1 MAKFKVG
8 DKIIGNEKAN
18 DRYGVTKQGWIGIVK
33 EVNEFDNVFRAIG
46 EKDPESDYGYFGLS
60 FDCFDLL
67 VELEDDLKIGDVVE
81 TKEKGSLWEAGAIGV
96 IQGFY
101 QNQYCVDFFIGIERG
116 HDCFMPKIIPDNTGL
131 RVTKDELIKVDCKT
145 ECNGIHIGDRIKM
158 IKNYSGDWVKK
169 GSTGTVVAISDNDYA
184 GIRFD
189 ISSGLEGHTLQG
201 KISIKRG
208 VWIETGEGYFKIIH
222 HILGEEKTPVPAV
235 PAEIVEDK
243 PVQVQT
249 YTKYEQKAIDKIRRL
264 FKSKKIL

>member
-8 DKIIGNEKAN
+8 DKVIANEKAN
-18 DRYGVTKQGWIGIVK
+18 DRYGVTKQGWVGIVTEYNK
-33 EVNEFDNVFRAIG
+33 KNDMYYVKG
-46 EKDPESDYGYFGLS
+46 EGKYKGGNFWIDGDY
-60 FDCFDLL
+60 FDLL
-67 VELEDDLKIGDVVE
+67 IELDDDLKIGDVVE
-81 TKEKGSLWEAGAIGV
+81 TKEKNLLWKAGAIGV

-101 QNQYCVDFFIGIERG
+101 QNQYCVDFFIGIKRG
-116 HDCFMPKIIPDNTGL
+116 HDCSMPKIIPDNTGL
-131 RVTKDELIKVDCKT
+131 LVTKDELIKVNCKT

-158 IKNYSGDWVKK
+158 IKNYGDGWVKK

-189 ISSGLEGHTLQG
+189 ISSGLERHTLQG
-201 KISIKRG
+201 KISVKRG
-208 VWIETGEGYFKIIH
+208 VWIETGEGYFEIIH
-222 HILGEEKTPVPAV
+222 HILGEEKTPVPTV